1 METQSFTEKTQGD
14 AEKNSVNL
22 CVCEASVVSVFLFG
36 SGLSRLGGNVF
47 EKMREPVSGLTH
59 YFAAIV
65 ALVGLIILLILSR
78 GDVPKQRSMLIYGAS
93 LVLMLMSSAS
103 YHLIKGQRKRIQ
115 FLRKI
120 DHSAI
125 YILIAGTYTPLC
137 FNQFTGFWR
146 WGILLI
152 IWGVALAGSITK
164 IFVINAPRW
173 LSAGAYLAMG
183 WMVLPMTKEIVRV
196 LPVGAFIWLLAGGI
210 LFTLGAVVY
219 MTKIMNFAPGV
230 FGFHEVWH
238 IFVILGCL
246 CHYIMI
252 AVYIA
257 PVPRLL

>member
-1 METQSFTEKTQGD
+1 MFKQ
-14 AEKNSVNL
+14 
-22 CVCEASVVSVFLFG
+22 
-36 SGLSRLGGNVF
+36 
-47 EKMREPVSGLTH
+47 MREPVSGLTH

-65 ALVGLIILLILSR
+65 ALVGLVVFLIRSRDDVHKQHSLL
-78 GDVPKQRSMLIYGAS
+78 VYGTS
-93 LVLMLMSSAS
+93 LVLMLMASAS
-103 YHLIKGQRKRIQ
+103 YHLIKGKRKRIR

-146 WGILLI
+146 WGILAI
-152 IWGVALAGSITK
+152 VWTVALAGSVTK
-164 IFVINAPRW
+164 IFIINAPRW

-183 WMVLPMTKEIVRV
+183 WLVLPAAKEIVHV
-196 LPVGAFIWLLAGGI
+196 LPVGALVWLLAGGI

-219 MTKIMNFAPGV
+219 MTKIMDFAPGV